1 MIMKIRPN
9 TEVEIKEEK
18 KKGLCAHKMN
28 AHEQKKWMTRKEKMG
43 IEKLTFHYIALYSSE

>member
-1 MIMKIRPN
+1 MKIRPN